1 MAGERPELIVEADGG
16 SRGNPGVAGYGAVVR
31 HAHRGEVLAEEAAPI
46 GTATNNVAEYRGLIA
61 GLACAARVRP
71 GATVEV
77 RMDSKLVVEQMSG
90 RWRIK
95 HPDLIPLARE
105 AREAANALGA
115 VTYTWIPR
123 EKNSAADRLAN
134 MAMDGATGDVDTG
147 SAVEDVLAASQTPPT
162 VSTTPRPAAGGTGWR
177 PPEMVPTRLILLR
190 HGETPL
196 SVERRFAG
204 VGDIELTAVGHGQA
218 EAAARAL
225 ATTGVDTIVSSP
237 LRRAHDTA
245 IHVAKQANVD
255 VATASGLREVDF
267 GQWEGH
273 TFTEVRDRWPD
284 ALDTWLG
291 DTTCA
296 PPQGESF
303 ATARTRVLAARDE
316 LLARHSGVTLL
327 AVSHVT
333 PIKVLVTEAL
343 LAPPQALHRL
353 HLDLASICEIH
364 YYADGNAVVVRVN
377 DTAHLRT

>member
-1 MAGERPELIVEADGG
+1 MVEADGG

-31 HAHRGEVLAEEAAPI
+31 RADSGEVLAEAAAPI

-71 GATVEV
+71 GAAVEV

-105 AREAANALGA
+105 AREVATALGA

-123 EKNSAADRLAN
+123 ARNSAADRLAN
-134 MAMDGATGDVDTG
+134 LAMDGETRDVDTDVG
-147 SAVEDVLAASQTPPT
+147 SPEGEDPANAEAS
-162 VSTTPRPAAGGTGWR
+162 VTTTSGPATGGTGWR

-225 ATTGVDTIVSSP
+225 STEGIDSIVTSP

-245 IHVAKQANVD
+245 SHVAKQTNLD
-255 VATASGLREVDF
+255 VASVPGLREVDF
-267 GQWEGH
+267 GKWEGH
-273 TFTEVRDRWPD
+273 TFAEVRERWPED
-284 ALDTWLG
+284 LEAWLG
-291 DTTCA
+291 DTACA

-303 ATARTRVLAARDE
+303 AEARTRVLAARDE
-316 LLARHSGVTLL
+316 LLAHHAGATLL